1 MSQNPSTSQCCIG
14 TPTFLFKRLRV
25 ASKEAWKNLSETP
38 TPHSMQD
45 SCSQSGLSAC
55 PDLQRRN
62 EKAWGVLPSPFQHES
77 RHAAR
82 KIKCSD
88 SSALETSLLEAIL
101 SLKSASIPGGQ
112 AGLQQRGPGA

>member
-1 MSQNPSTSQCCIG
+1 MSQNPSASVG
-14 TPTFLFKRLRV
+14 TPTFLFKLLRV
-25 ASKEAWKNLSETP
+25 ASKKAWKNLSKAP

-55 PDLQRRN
+55 PDLQRLN
-62 EKAWGVLPSPFQHES
+62 EQAWGALPSPFQHES

-88 SSALETSLLEAIL
+88 SSALESSLLVAIL
-101 SLKSASIPGGQ
+101 SLKSASTPGGQ
-112 AGLQQRGPGA
+112 AG